1 MYLDLKYIKGTLKQK
16 IHLQNFCVFSFS
28 ENFSKENDSDTSDK
42 DIDDEFLSDSVFDSN
57 ELI

>member
-16 IHLQNFCVFSFS
+16 IHLQNVCVFYFS
-28 ENFSKENDSDTSDK
+28 ENFSKENDSYTSDK